1 MLVIHLTRLQVKD
14 EDITPLVGNNIDKY
28 YTRQMQQQK
37 EKENP
42 AVILSRGVF
51 LAQKQFNL

>member
-14 EDITPLVGNNIDKY
+14 EDIKPLVGNNIDKY

-42 AVILSRGVF
+42 CVILSRNVS